1 MPRLQQIQ
9 LVPVNVFLSRSILMT
24 CITKHTSFSM
34 EDGQEVVAKVPN
46 PNAGIPHFTAAS
58 EVATMNFGS
67 LS

>member
-1 MPRLQQIQ
+1 
-9 LVPVNVFLSRSILMT
+9 MT